1 MSPRPTEELIE
12 NIFKRYKKATRQ
24 KKSIILDEFCAN
36 HKCHRKSA
44 IRIFSKFKKPK
55 LTKKSFVIR
64 GRPPVYDNTVL
75 IKVLRCIWINAYFP
89 CAKNLKACI
98 SLWLPSYEKT
108 FGILSNKTRTL
119 LLSISAST
127 IDRIFVRIRVRYKKK
142 GRCTTKPGTLLK
154 NKIPIK
160 TEQWNEE
167 KPGFIEADTIA
178 HCGNSISGQYAFTVD
193 AVDIATQWT
202 EQRAIWGKGEAA
214 TFEQI
219 KDIENSMPFKILGFD
234 ADNGGEFINYHLY
247 RYFVNRKI
255 PIQFTRSREYNK
267 NDNAHVEQKN
277 WSIVRQWIGYARFD
291 KPILVTLL
299 NDLYKNEWRLYHNFF
314 HPSVKII
321 SKERVGSK
329 TIKHYDKPKTPY
341 QRIMESDQIPD
352 HTKKQLTKIFQLL
365 NPFELHNAI
374 MAKIKTIRRSI

>member
-1 MSPRPTEELIE
+1 MSPRPLQELLE
-12 NIFKRYKKATRQ
+12 NILKRYRKTTRQ
-24 KKSIILDEFCAN
+24 KKSVILDEFCAN

-44 IRIFSKFKKPK
+44 IRIFNKFKKQKP
-55 LTKKSFVIR
+55 TKKAFAIR
-64 GRPPVYDNTVL
+64 GRPPIYDDALL
-75 IKVLRCIWINAYFP
+75 IKVLRCIWVNAYFP

-98 SLWLPSYEKT
+98 PLWLPHYEKT
-108 FGILSNKTRTL
+108 FCPLPDEIKTL
-119 LLSISAST
+119 LLHISAAT
-127 IDRIFVRIRVRYKKK
+127 IDRIFVRIRARYKKR
-142 GRCTTKPGTLLK
+142 GRSTTKPGTLLK

-193 AVDIATQWT
+193 TIDIATQWT
-202 EQRAIWGKGEAA
+202 EQRAIWGKGELAV
-214 TFEQI
+214 FEQI
-219 KDIENSMPFKILGFD
+219 ENIENSLPFKILGFD

-255 PIQFTRSREYNK
+255 PVQFTRSREYKK

-299 NDLYKNEWRLYHNFF
+299 NDLYKNEWRLFHNFF
-314 HPSVKII
+314 HPSVKLI
-321 SKERVGSK
+321 SKKRIGSK
-329 TIKHYDKPKTPY
+329 TIKRYDKPKTPY
-341 QRIMESDQIPD
+341 QRIMQSPHISGDV
-352 HTKKQLTKIFQLL
+352 KKQLTKIFQAL
-365 NPFELHNAI
+365 NPFELRNSI
-374 MAKIKTIRRSI
+374 MAKIKIIRRSI

>member
-1 MSPRPTEELIE
+1 MSPRPLHELLE
-12 NIFKRYKKATRQ
+12 NILKRYQKSTRQ

-44 IRIFSKFKKPK
+44 IRIFSRFNKPK
-55 LTKKSFVIR
+55 LAKKSFATR
-64 GRPPVYDNTVL
+64 GRPRIYDNALLV
-75 IKVLRCIWINAYFP
+75 KVLRCIWANAYFP

-98 SLWLPSYEKT
+98 PLWLPSYEKT
-108 FGILSNKTRTL
+108 FGILPDKIRTL
-119 LLSISAST
+119 LLNISAAT
-127 IDRIFVRIRVRYKKK
+127 IDRILVRIRARYKKR

-178 HCGNSISGQYAFTVD
+178 HCGDSVAGQYAFTVD

-202 EQRAIWGKGEAA
+202 EQRAIWGKGEAE
-214 TFEQI
+214 TFKQ
-219 KDIENSMPFKILGFD
+219 IENIEKSLPFKILGFD

-247 RYFVNRKI
+247 RYFINRKI
-255 PIQFTRSREYNK
+255 PIQFTRSREYKK

-291 KPILVTLL
+291 KQSLVTLL
-299 NDLYKNEWRLYHNFF
+299 NDLYRNEWNLFHNFF
-314 HPSVKII
+314 HPSVKLI
-321 SKERVGSK
+321 KKKRVGSK

-341 QRIMESDQIPD
+341 QRIMESVYITDYVKD
-352 HTKKQLTKIFQLL
+352 QLTKTFQSL
-365 NPFELHNAI
+365 NPFQLHDTI
-374 MAKIKTIRRSI
+374 MAKIKIIRRSI

>member
-1 MSPRPTEELIE
+1 MSPRPLQKLLE
-12 NIFKRYKKATRQ
+12 NIFKRYQKATRQ
-24 KKSIILDEFCAN
+24 KKSVILDEFCAN
-36 HKCHRKSA
+36 HNCHRKSA
-44 IRIFSKFKKPK
+44 IRIFNR
-55 LTKKSFVIR
+55 TKKHKPVKNIFAIR
-64 GRPPVYDNTVL
+64 GRPRIYDNTLL
-75 IKVLRCIWINAYFP
+75 IKVLRCIWTNAYFP
-89 CAKNLKACI
+89 CAKNLKACV

-108 FGILSNKTRTL
+108 FGILPDKIKRL
-119 LLSISAST
+119 LLNVSSAT
-127 IDRIFVRIRVRYKKK
+127 IDRIFVRIRARYKKK

-214 TFEQI
+214 AFEQI
-219 KDIENSMPFKILGFD
+219 KDIENSLPFKILGFD

-247 RYFVNRKI
+247 RYFVNRKV
-255 PIQFTRSREYNK
+255 PIQFTRSREYKK

-291 KPILVTLL
+291 KPILITLL
-299 NDLYKNEWRLYHNFF
+299 NDLYKNEWRLFHNFF

-321 SKERVGSK
+321 SKKRIGSK
-329 TIKHYDKPKTPY
+329 TIKRYDKPKTPY
-341 QRIMESDQIPD
+341 QRIMESDHIPD
-352 HTKKQLTKIFQLL
+352 HTKKQLTKIFQSL
-365 NPFELHNAI
+365 NPFELHNTI
-374 MAKIKTIRRSI
+374 MAKIKIIRRSI

>member
-1 MSPRPTEELIE
+1 MSPRPSEELVE

-44 IRIFSKFKKPK
+44 IRIFNKNRKYKPVK
-55 LTKKSFVIR
+55 NICLTR
-64 GRPPVYDNTVL
+64 GRPPIYDSTVL
-75 IKVLRCIWINAYFP
+75 IKVLRCIWTNAYFP
-89 CAKNLKACI
+89 CAKNFKACI
-98 SLWLPSYEKT
+98 PLWLPSYEKT
-108 FGILSNKTRTL
+108 FGILTSKTKTL
-119 LLSISAST
+119 LLNISAST

-167 KPGFIEADTIA
+167 NPGFIEADTIA

-219 KDIENSMPFKILGFD
+219 KDIENSLPFEILGFD

-255 PIQFTRSREYNK
+255 PVQFTRSREYKK
-267 NDNAHVEQKN
+267 NDNAHIEQKN

-299 NDLYKNEWRLYHNFF
+299 NDLYKNEWRLFHNFF

-321 SKERVGSK
+321 SKKRVGSK
-329 TIKHYDKPKTPY
+329 IIKRYDKPKTPY
-341 QRIMESDQIPD
+341 QRIMESVYIPND
-352 HTKKQLTKIFQLL
+352 DKERLTKIFQSL

-374 MAKIKTIRRSI
+374 MAKIKIIRRSI

>member
-1 MSPRPTEELIE
+1 MSPRPLQELLE
-12 NIFKRYKKATRQ
+12 NILKRYEKATRQ

-44 IRIFSKFKKPK
+44 IRIFGKFVKYKPAK
-55 LTKKSFVIR
+55 TNFLIR
-64 GRPPVYDNTVL
+64 GRPPIYDDALL
-75 IKVLRCIWINAYFP
+75 IKTLRCIWVHAYFP

-98 SLWLPSYEKT
+98 PLWLPAYEKT
-108 FGILSNKTRTL
+108 FRILPDKTRKL
-119 LLSISAST
+119 LLNISAAT
-127 IDRIFVRIRVRYKKK
+127 IDRILIRIRARYKKR
-142 GRCTTKPGTLLK
+142 GRSTTKPGTLLK

-178 HCGNSISGQYAFTVD
+178 HCGDSVAGQYVFTVD

-202 EQRAIWGKGEAA
+202 EQRAIWGKGEAE
-214 TFEQI
+214 TFKQI
-219 KDIENSMPFKILGFD
+219 KDIETSLPFKILGFD

-255 PIQFTRSREYNK
+255 PIQFTRSREYKK

-291 KPILVTLL
+291 RQLLVTLL
-299 NDLYKNEWRLYHNFF
+299 NDLYRNEWKLFHNFF
-314 HPSVKII
+314 HPSVKLI
-321 SKERVGSK
+321 SKERVGSLG
-329 TIKHYDKPKTPY
+329 Y
-341 QRIMESDQIPD
+341 
-352 HTKKQLTKIFQLL
+352 
-365 NPFELHNAI
+365 
-374 MAKIKTIRRSI
+374 